1 MNIQIRCC
9 VTANTCDDS
18 VQGDYSRACRR
29 LFGRPPSLQTSLR
42 TFGILVTVP
51 VNRVTAYVKQAYAL
65 CAGPLITPQPPDTTS
80 NVFDLCCKQTR
91 HSSVE
96 MLCMRYT
103 LEQHMFMYDA
113 YLEGGCAR
121 KVRKLFLH
129 TFQDVTV
136 PNRENNSSYSLEY
149 SYMDGRYWA

>member
-1 MNIQIRCC
+1 
-9 VTANTCDDS
+9 
-18 VQGDYSRACRR
+18 
-29 LFGRPPSLQTSLR
+29 
-42 TFGILVTVP
+42 
-51 VNRVTAYVKQAYAL
+51 
-65 CAGPLITPQPPDTTS
+65 
-80 NVFDLCCKQTR
+80 
-91 HSSVE
+91 
-96 MLCMRYT
+96 
-103 LEQHMFMYDA
+103 MFMYDA